1 MLAATTSTSDIRV
14 LLVDDHSVVRAGLRM
29 LIENNPELR
38 VVAEAATPTEAL
50 EVTEREQPDIILLD
64 LDLGGDNGSD
74 ILPRLLEVTEHKAK
88 AILLTGVQDSESH
101 REAIRRGASGLVKKE
116 HAADTLL
123 KAIHKVNDGEI
134 WLERAMTATVFR
146 DLRNGQPSL
155 DTEES
160 KIASL
165 TDREHDVIELV
176 GEGLKN
182 KEIASRLYISDST
195 VRHHL
200 TSIYEKL
207 EVSDRLELV
216 IYAYKHGLV
225 NLKQTTLD
233 K

>member
-1 MLAATTSTSDIRV
+1 MLAATTSTNDIRV
-14 LLVDDHSVVRAGLRM
+14 LLVDDHSVVRTGLRM

-50 EVTEREQPDIILLD
+50 EVTQREQPDIILLD

-74 ILPRLLEVTEHKAK
+74 ILPRLLEVTEHRAK
-88 AILLTGVQDSESH
+88 AILLTGVQDVEAH
-101 REAIRRGASGLVKKE
+101 RDAVRRGASGLVKKE
-116 HAADTLL
+116 QAAETLI
-123 KAIHKVNDGEI
+123 KAIKKVNAGEI
-134 WLERAMTATVFR
+134 WLERAMTATIFR
-146 DLRNGQPSL
+146 EFRGGQRSTR
-155 DTEES
+155 DAEEA

-182 KEIASRLYISDST
+182 KEIADRLFISDST

-207 EVSDRLELV
+207 DVSDRLELV

-225 NLKQTTLD
+225 DLK
-233 K
+233 

>member
-14 LLVDDHSVVRAGLRM
+14 LLIDDHSVVRAGLRM

-50 EVTEREQPDIILLD
+50 EVTQREQPDIILLD

-74 ILPRLLEVTEHKAK
+74 ILPRLLEVTDHRAR
-88 AILLTGVQDSESH
+88 AILLTGVQDVEAH

-116 HAADTLL
+116 QAAETLI
-123 KAIHKVNDGEI
+123 KAIKKVNAGEI
-134 WLERAMTATVFR
+134 WLERAMTATIFR
-146 DLRNGQPSL
+146 EFRGSGRTSIDA
-155 DTEES
+155 EEA

-182 KEIASRLYISDST
+182 KEIADRLFISDST

-207 EVSDRLELV
+207 GVSDRLELV

-225 NLKQTTLD
+225 NLK
-233 K
+233 